1 MQSFFNGTKSCVAMW
16 VCSFHKIG
24 CLFLFVGALYTN
36 KLYGKYISNLL
47 VHFCKYP
54 QQYYTWCSVS
64 RVKSNLL
71 SAADKK
77 GMNCP
82 SIQLG

>member
-1 MQSFFNGTKSCVAMW
+1 MW

-71 SAADKK
+71 TAADKK
-77 GMNCP
+77 RYELTKYTTWVTLTTAME
-82 SIQLG
+82 IL